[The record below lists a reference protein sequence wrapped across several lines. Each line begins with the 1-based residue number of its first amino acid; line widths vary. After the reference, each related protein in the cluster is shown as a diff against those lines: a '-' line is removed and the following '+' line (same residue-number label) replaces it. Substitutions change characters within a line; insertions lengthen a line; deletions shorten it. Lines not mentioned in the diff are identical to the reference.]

1 MHLTTSEEQ
10 SQPAPIRR
18 VGHGI
23 SDGRRHW
30 IRFGELEVH
39 PTIPLVIRRN
49 VPVRLSPVEFRL
61 LRRLME
67 CNEGVVTREQLASEV
82 WGGKI
87 GPESRTIDKHVFG
100 LRQKLEEQ
108 PAHPRSLITIRG
120 RGYCL
125 LDTAPRRVA

>member
-1 MHLTTSEEQ
+1 MHLTTSNQTQQ
-10 SQPAPIRR
+10 SPSAHG
-18 VGHGI
+18 VGSGI
-23 SDGRRHW
+23 ANGRRHW
-30 IRFGELEVH
+30 LRFGELEVH

-82 WGGKI
+82 WGGRI